1 MGLLSDA
8 GLDSFHNTI
17 GCKLKQSKDILNKT
31 LEKAT
36 TVSNVAFML
45 RNGSIKAMK
54 KLNPE
59 LIDKWN
65 ARFEKIHSI
74 ETELSSFLS
83 PESEDMKEMQGDAM
97 GQLLSLIHI

>member
-8 GLDSFHNTI
+8 GLDSFHSTI

-45 RNGSIKAMK
+45 RSGSIKAMK
-54 KLNPE
+54 RLEPE
-59 LIDKWN
+59 LVTKWN
-65 ARFEKIHSI
+65 ERFERIYTI
-74 ETELSSFLS
+74 ESELGTFLS
-83 PESEDMKEMQGDAM
+83 PAWFESTDF
-97 GQLLSLIHI
+97 S